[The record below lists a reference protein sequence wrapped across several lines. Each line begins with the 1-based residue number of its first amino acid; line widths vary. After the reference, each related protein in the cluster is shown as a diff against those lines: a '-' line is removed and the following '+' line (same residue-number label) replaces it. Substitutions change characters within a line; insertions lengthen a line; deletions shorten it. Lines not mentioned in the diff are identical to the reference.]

1 MMPMPLNPMMMPPMH
16 PPIQGGDD
24 TTMVFILVIIFCCSV
39 FCAFIYFYIQQ
50 ENEDETSDTC
60 TEHTDSVSCSADTS
74 CAWNTESFLCNKIES
89 IAVTKC
95 SVEEHVLSGEC
106 KPCPKFPNGSFS
118 MKSPEEVIL
127 DGSDDTTCSVKQ
139 PCPENYHV
147 SGGGCVACEGSLT
160 RPAGD
165 DPTSS
170 EDTVCKRALCNNNQ
184 RIDCDGSCGDET
196 CCCVDCPSGQES
208 TKVHDTSPDDASVSD
223 AQCVEIGMGVSS
235 QLQDPS
241 SSGSSQSSNEQLCN
255 LNQRVNSSGNC
266 ENCRL
271 DETTS
276 SRHDPNG
283 GETQC
288 DKADCS
294 EGQYALHTIPGGGA
308 CAFCSGLNTNDGGFR
323 PNDMTKGECLK
334 CKAESYL
341 SDTNT
346 CLRCPGNKIN
356 PAGSFFKTDTS
367 MIGESVCRSPLC
379 SDTQKINCS
388 KGSSS
393 DDWNCECLDCGS
405 DSGGNQQY
413 SITPHTIHPE
423 DYPPFIPVED
433 TEVQY
438 SSECVNL
445 CDGAGYISE
454 VSGFEEIVL
463 ECEREGLCL
472 GIECEGGTDCSDNG
486 DNCNVCSERN
496 LKGTLTRID
505 GLITQC
511 SNRSN
516 DGLNI
521 LKGRIKTLLLSSP
534 CPVNYKYSVGVP
546 DTLLDSPN
554 SCVRCE
560 NAREIGSYP
569 EGRVDNFDSNHPHS
583 NPRAN
588 AGDQSTVCK
597 KFPCGPDKPLECS
610 GGLNADNLCPGGYIC
625 GSACPS
631 GETGLPLINNGNHQ
645 ISPNDAMGSDVT
657 VCRDPNAVLATCGN
671 IDGLG
676 GTIAEECGENYSPVT
691 GDALET
697 VCEGSECDLTL
708 VTGADHGKCCVKN
721 ETCAGRILYD
731 NVNVVSTAGELIEIS
746 HQVHSI
752 DSFAGIQA
760 NELVGK
766 KINSTRTINE
776 GYGGGTIATYTYH
789 AGKHKI
795 TVNYD
800 DDDELF
806 GTPFVTTDTLK
817 IYEGLSSSCPTGK
830 VSNKDFTQTCIGFNC
845 DFTNNPIDV
854 QKCCEVPEDGYIV
867 SLNQSCEFKGE
878 ANSTITLEHV
888 LGDDI
893 DDGKVKC
900 KEAYDWI
907 TTNKAGHTPMG
918 EVSLDGGSPFI
929 HGQGSG
935 GLDNKSPPGCWW
947 WDPHSGKGREGARIN
962 HKNKLWYNTRESL
975 GSNPDTSMKFKK
987 AICKGPGTE
996 VEKAYAN
1003 QPVANPEENLFEA
1016 GWRPMPLDGVHGVNP
1031 KRTVE
1036 ANWQACQQRCLD
1048 TTGCIFFNSYPNGG
1062 CHLTDGREGFHAP
1075 GLTIWNPPSKS
1086 GRARWALEKE

>member
-74 CAWNTESFLCNKIES
+74 CSWNTESFLCNKIES

-147 SGGGCVACEGSLT
+147 SGGACVACEGSLT

-346 CLRCPGNKIN
+346 CLRCPDNKIN

-393 DDWNCECLDCGS
+393 DDWNCVCQDCDLDA
-405 DSGGNQQY
+405 GGNQQY

-423 DYPPFIPVED
+423 DYPPFISVED
-433 TEVQY
+433 TDLQY

-472 GIECEGGTDCSDNG
+472 GIECEGGTDCSDN
-486 DNCNVCSERN
+486 
-496 LKGTLTRID
+496 
-505 GLITQC
+505 
-511 SNRSN
+511 
-516 DGLNI
+516 
-521 LKGRIKTLLLSSP
+521 
-534 CPVNYKYSVGVP
+534 
-546 DTLLDSPN
+546 
-554 SCVRCE
+554 
-560 NAREIGSYP
+560 
-569 EGRVDNFDSNHPHS
+569 
-583 NPRAN
+583 
-588 AGDQSTVCK
+588 
-597 KFPCGPDKPLECS
+597 
-610 GGLNADNLCPGGYIC
+610 
-625 GSACPS
+625 
-631 GETGLPLINNGNHQ
+631 
-645 ISPNDAMGSDVT
+645 
-657 VCRDPNAVLATCGN
+657 
-671 IDGLG
+671 
-676 GTIAEECGENYSPVT
+676 
-691 GDALET
+691 
-697 VCEGSECDLTL
+697 
-708 VTGADHGKCCVKN
+708 
-721 ETCAGRILYD
+721 
-731 NVNVVSTAGELIEIS
+731 
-746 HQVHSI
+746 
-752 DSFAGIQA
+752 
-760 NELVGK
+760 
-766 KINSTRTINE
+766 
-776 GYGGGTIATYTYH
+776 
-789 AGKHKI
+789 
-795 TVNYD
+795 
-800 DDDELF
+800 
-806 GTPFVTTDTLK
+806 
-817 IYEGLSSSCPTGK
+817 
-830 VSNKDFTQTCIGFNC
+830 
-845 DFTNNPIDV
+845 
-854 QKCCEVPEDGYIV
+854 
-867 SLNQSCEFKGE
+867 
-878 ANSTITLEHV
+878 
-888 LGDDI
+888 
-893 DDGKVKC
+893 
-900 KEAYDWI
+900 
-907 TTNKAGHTPMG
+907 
-918 EVSLDGGSPFI
+918 
-929 HGQGSG
+929 
-935 GLDNKSPPGCWW
+935 
-947 WDPHSGKGREGARIN
+947 
-962 HKNKLWYNTRESL
+962 
-975 GSNPDTSMKFKK
+975 
-987 AICKGPGTE
+987 
-996 VEKAYAN
+996 
-1003 QPVANPEENLFEA
+1003 
-1016 GWRPMPLDGVHGVNP
+1016 
-1031 KRTVE
+1031 
-1036 ANWQACQQRCLD
+1036 
-1048 TTGCIFFNSYPNGG
+1048 
-1062 CHLTDGREGFHAP
+1062 
-1075 GLTIWNPPSKS
+1075 
-1086 GRARWALEKE
+1086 